1 MMLLEK
7 FLKCCCYI
15 KILHIVALIN
25 SVLFFFY
32 KISFCTFILPLA
44 LVFQV
49 YFVHKYCKGVSMLQV
64 RCMLDH

>member
-25 SVLFFFY
+25 SVLF
-32 KISFCTFILPLA
+32 PLA